1 MNHPENQHYGK
12 GKSGDTELAMNGFQ
26 FNLGQI
32 ENRHAGKQR
41 KVPLYYRLLFSLAIM
56 GLFIEWLLPLYR
68 SALLED
74 TSKMLQV
81 LMVLAAVLLLWGIF
95 QIPGWLLLSIQFL
108 ITVSAWLYLCSGG
121 EGIGWLGIYA
131 DEIPNDLI
139 LLLSGHVSQL
149 SEISRL
155 LILIV
160 GWGLLVSSVQQLALF
175 RGSTVLFTAVTII
188 YLLILDMGFDVNTT
202 MDIVISMGLIFWM
215 HAMSGLL
222 RLQER
227 EGVTALPY
235 ARWGGLTLA
244 TAIVVMATAWFGG
257 QLLGARPTSELTLQS
272 TFQKLQTW
280 ASGHL
285 PEEKASNASGT
296 TGYSSNDGE
305 LGAPLSRNTEPVFT
319 AITSERTYWRG
330 ESIAYYDGRRW
341 IRGGE
346 EFMPLNLS
354 GIPKNPSLMLSD
366 ETRKRTLQQ
375 RIQFATPSSGGIPLF
390 NAGIITDV
398 ESVELL
404 GGSKLGYVLSNIDR
418 ESFRLPDSIGSAR
431 IIEYSVE
438 SLLPESDPVL
448 LRGLSSN
455 DPQEVIGK
463 YLQLP
468 DLLPVRVRDLAEM
481 LTASSG
487 NRYDSVTAI
496 KDYLQHGYSYT
507 LNTTVPPS
515 GSDFVDHFLFET
527 KQGYCVHFAT
537 AMTVLLRSAG
547 IPARYVQGF
556 GPGTLQDDTMPA
568 KYLVTQGDAHAWVE
582 VYFAGA
588 GWVPFDPTPGPAL
601 AAGFAAPAL
610 PATASLAPQAAR
622 SAGLPALPMA
632 GGTSAAPLAAAA
644 LLPAAAWRWRRSLA
658 LLLAAR
664 SASSMSRERQL
675 RAASLAWHGLA
686 ERYGPPPPGV
696 TGREYV
702 DSLQIYDAGL
712 SEAVRQFVRQWE
724 TLAYAPA
731 TSAIVAAEL
740 VNEMPTMS
748 VTSRMSARSMIS
760 AIPAMSAAP
769 ASPAEISEL
778 TTHDASAFIREC
790 LIITFRLT

>member
-1 MNHPENQHYGK
+1 MNRPANQRYGK
-12 GKSGDTELAMNGFQ
+12 GTPGDTELSMNGFQ
-26 FNLGQI
+26 FNSGQT
-32 ENRHAGKQR
+32 ENSHAGKQR
-41 KVPLYYRLLFSLAIM
+41 KVPLYYRLLFSLTIM

-81 LMVLAAVLLLWGIF
+81 LMGLAAVLLLWGIF

-108 ITVSAWLYLCSGG
+108 IIASAWLYLCSGG
-121 EGIGWLGIYA
+121 EGLGWIGIYA
-131 DEIPNDLI
+131 EEIPNDI
-139 LLLSGHVSQL
+139 MLLLSGHVSQL

-175 RGSTVLFTAVTII
+175 RGSTVLFTAVTIL
-188 YLLILDMGFDVNTT
+188 YLLVLDIGFDVNTT

-215 HAMSGLL
+215 QAMSGLL
-222 RLQER
+222 RLRER
-227 EGVTALPY
+227 EGVNALPY
-235 ARWGGLTLA
+235 ARWGALTLA
-244 TAIVVMATAWFGG
+244 AAIVVMATAWFGG
-257 QLLGARPTSELTLQS
+257 QVLGARPASELALQS
-272 TFQKLQTW
+272 AFQNLQTW

-285 PEEKASNASGT
+285 SEEEASVSSGT

-305 LGAPLSRNTEPVFT
+305 LGAPLSRSTEPVFT

-346 EFMPLNLS
+346 EFAPFNLS
-354 GIPKNPSLMLSD
+354 GFPKNPPSALSGD
-366 ETRKRTLQQ
+366 KGKRVLQQ
-375 RIQFATPSSGGIPLF
+375 QIQFVTPSSGGIPLF

-398 ESVELL
+398 ESIGLSN
-404 GGSKLGYVLSNIDR
+404 GSKLGYVMANMDR
-418 ESFRLPDSIGSAR
+418 ESLRLPDSIGSAR
-431 IIEYSVE
+431 ITEYTVK

-448 LRGLSSN
+448 LRGISSD
-455 DPQEVIGK
+455 DPQEIKGK

-468 DLLPVRVRDLAEM
+468 DLLPVRVRELAEK
-481 LTASSG
+481 LTAASG
-487 NRYDSVTAI
+487 NRYDAVTSI
-496 KDYLQHGYSYT
+496 KDYLQNGYSYT

-515 GSDFVDHFLFET
+515 GSDFTDHFLFET

-537 AMTVLLRSAG
+537 AMTVLLRSAE
-547 IPARYVQGF
+547 IPARYVQGY

-582 VYFAGA
+582 VYFADA

-601 AAGFAAPAL
+601 SAGFAAPAL
-610 PATASLAPQAAR
+610 PAAASLAPQAAR
-622 SAGLPALPMA
+622 SAGLPVLPLA
-632 GGTSAAPLAAAA
+632 GGVPLAPLAAAA

-696 TGREYV
+696 TCREYV

-724 TLAYAPA
+724 TLAYAP
-731 TSAIVAAEL
+731 
-740 VNEMPTMS
+740 
-748 VTSRMSARSMIS
+748 VT
-760 AIPAMSAAP
+760 PAFVTP
-769 ASPAEISEL
+769 DPAETFDSGL
-778 TTHDASAFIREC
+778 AGSDAAAFIREC

>member
-1 MNHPENQHYGK
+1 MNHPENQRCGK
-12 GKSGDTELAMNGFQ
+12 GTSGDTELAMNGFQ
-26 FNLGQI
+26 FNLGQM
-32 ENRHAGKQR
+32 ENSHAGKQR

-68 SALLED
+68 SAFLED

-108 ITVSAWLYLCSGG
+108 IIASAWFYLCSGG

-188 YLLILDMGFDVNTT
+188 YLLVLDIGFDVNTT

-222 RLQER
+222 RLRER
-227 EGVTALPY
+227 EGGTGITPLPY
-235 ARWGGLTLA
+235 ARWGALTLA
-244 TAIVVMATAWFGG
+244 AAIVVMTTAWFGG

-285 PEEKASNASGT
+285 AEDKVTNSSGT

-305 LGAPLSRNTEPVFT
+305 LGAPLSRSTEPVFT

-354 GIPKNPSLMLSD
+354 GLPKNPSSELSG
-366 ETRKRTLQQ
+366 EKGNRTLQQ

-398 ESVELL
+398 ESVGLL
-404 GGSKLGYVLSNIDR
+404 GGSKLGYVLANMER
-418 ESFRLPDSIGSAR
+418 ESFRLPDAIGSAR
-431 IIEYSVE
+431 ITEYTVD

-448 LRGLSSN
+448 LRGLNSD
-455 DPQEVIGK
+455 DPQEIKGE

-468 DLLPVRVRDLAEM
+468 DLLPVRVRELAEK

-496 KDYLQHGYSYT
+496 KDYLQDGYSYT

-515 GSDFVDHFLFET
+515 GFDFVDHFLFEA

-537 AMTVLLRSAG
+537 AMTVLLRSTG
-547 IPARYVQGF
+547 IPARYVQGY
-556 GPGTLQDDTMPA
+556 GPGTLQEDTMPA

-610 PATASLAPQAAR
+610 PAAASLAPQAAR
-622 SAGLPALPMA
+622 SAGLPALPLA

-644 LLPAAAWRWRRSLA
+644 LLPLVAAWRWRRSLA

-731 TSAIVAAEL
+731 TSDFVAA
-740 VNEMPTMS
+740 NPAKDIAAISTM
-748 VTSRMSARSMIS
+748 S
-760 AIPAMSAAP
+760 AIPAISAAP
-769 ASPAEISEL
+769 ASPADISEL
-778 TTHDASAFIREC
+778 TTPDASAFIREC

>member
-1 MNHPENQHYGK
+1 MNHPENQRYGK
-12 GKSGDTELAMNGFQ
+12 GTPGDTELAMNGFQ
-26 FNLGQI
+26 FNLGQM
-32 ENRHAGKQR
+32 ENSHAGKQR

-68 SALLED
+68 SVLLDD

-95 QIPGWLLLSIQFL
+95 QIPGWLLLTIQFT
-108 ITVSAWLYLCSGG
+108 IIISAWFYLCSGG
-121 EGIGWLGIYA
+121 EGVGWLGIYA

-188 YLLILDMGFDVNTT
+188 YLLVLDMGFDVNTT

-222 RLQER
+222 RLRER
-227 EGVTALPY
+227 EGVTTLPY

-244 TAIVVMATAWFGG
+244 AAIVVMTTAWSGG

-285 PEEKASNASGT
+285 AEDKASNTSGT

-330 ESIAYYDGRRW
+330 EGIAYYDGRRW

-354 GIPKNPSLMLSD
+354 GIPKNLSSTLSS
-366 ETRKRTLQQ
+366 EARKRTLQQ

-404 GGSKLGYVLSNIDR
+404 GGSKLGYVLANMDR
-418 ESFRLPDSIGSAR
+418 ESFRLPDLIGSAR
-431 IIEYSVE
+431 ITEYTVE
-438 SLLPESDPVL
+438 SVLPESDPLL
-448 LRGLSSN
+448 LRGLSTS
-455 DPQEVIGK
+455 DPQEIKDK

-468 DLLPVRVRDLAEM
+468 DLLPVRVRNLAEK

-496 KDYLQHGYSYT
+496 KDYLQHGYPYT
-507 LNTTVPPS
+507 LNTTVPPA

-537 AMTVLLRSAG
+537 AMTVLLRSSG

-610 PATASLAPQAAR
+610 PAAASLAPQAAR
-622 SAGLPALPMA
+622 SAGLPALPLA

-724 TLAYAPA
+724 TLAYAP
-731 TSAIVAAEL
+731 SAFVAANPA
-740 VNEMPTMS
+740 NEM
-748 VTSRMSARSMIS
+748 SAKS
-760 AIPAMSAAP
+760 AIPAIPAISASAV
-769 ASPAEISEL
+769 SPAEISEP
-778 TTHDASAFIREC
+778 TPRDAAMFIREC

>member
-1 MNHPENQHYGK
+1 MNHPENQRYGK
-12 GKSGDTELAMNGFQ
+12 GKSGDTELTMNGFQ
-26 FNLGQI
+26 FNLGQM
-32 ENRHAGKQR
+32 ENSHAGKQR
-41 KVPLYYRLLFSLAIM
+41 KVPLYYRLLFSLTIM

-121 EGIGWLGIYA
+121 EGLGWLGIYA

-188 YLLILDMGFDVNTT
+188 YLLVLDMGFDVNTT
-202 MDIVISMGLIFWM
+202 MDIMISMGLIFWM

-222 RLQER
+222 RLRER
-227 EGVTALPY
+227 EGVTTLPY

-244 TAIVVMATAWFGG
+244 AAIVVMTTAWFGG

-285 PEEKASNASGT
+285 PEDKVSSSSGT
-296 TGYSSNDGE
+296 TGYSSSDGE
-305 LGAPLSRNTEPVFT
+305 LGAPLSRNAEPVFT

-354 GIPKNPSLMLSD
+354 GIPKNLSSTLSS

-431 IIEYSVE
+431 ITEYSVE
-438 SLLPESDPVL
+438 SLLPENDPVL
-448 LRGLSSN
+448 LRGLSSS
-455 DPQEVIGK
+455 DPQEIMGK

-468 DLLPVRVRDLAEM
+468 DLLPVRVRDLAEK

-496 KDYLQHGYSYT
+496 KDYLQHGYFYT

-556 GPGTLQDDTMPA
+556 GPGTLQDDAMPA

-610 PATASLAPQAAR
+610 PAAASLAPQAAR
-622 SAGLPALPMA
+622 SAGLPALPLA

-644 LLPAAAWRWRRSLA
+644 LLPAAAAWRWRRSLA

-675 RAASLAWHGLA
+675 RAASLAWRGLA

-724 TLAYAPA
+724 TLAYAPSA
-731 TSAIVAAEL
+731 FVAADPANKIPTTSA
-740 VNEMPTMS
+740 
-748 VTSRMSARSMIS
+748 TSRMSARSTIS
-760 AIPAMSAAP
+760 AIPAAP

-778 TTHDASAFIREC
+778 TTRDAAAFIREC

>member
-1 MNHPENQHYGK
+1 
-12 GKSGDTELAMNGFQ
+12 MNGFQ
-26 FNLGQI
+26 FNLGQT
-32 ENRHAGKQR
+32 ENSHAGKQR

-56 GLFIEWLLPLYR
+56 GLFIEWILPLYR

-95 QIPGWLLLSIQFL
+95 QMPGWLLLSIQFL
-108 ITVSAWLYLCSGG
+108 IIASAWLYLCSGG
-121 EGIGWLGIYA
+121 DGLGWLGIYA
-131 DEIPNDLI
+131 DEIPNDIL
-139 LLLSGHVSQL
+139 LLLSGQVSQL

-155 LILIV
+155 FILIV

-188 YLLILDMGFDVNTT
+188 YLLVLEIGFDVNTT

-215 HAMSGLL
+215 QAMSGLL
-222 RLQER
+222 RLRER
-227 EGVTALPY
+227 EGVNALPY
-235 ARWGGLTLA
+235 ARWGALTLA
-244 TAIVVMATAWFGG
+244 VAIVVMATAWFGG
-257 QLLGARPTSELTLQS
+257 QLLGARPVSELTLQS
-272 TFQKLQTW
+272 AFQNLQIW

-285 PEEKASNASGT
+285 PEDKASISSGT

-319 AITSERTYWRG
+319 AVTSERTYWRG

-346 EFMPLNLS
+346 EFAPFNLS
-354 GIPKNPSLMLSD
+354 GFPKNPSSELTGD
-366 ETRKRTLQQ
+366 KRNQVIQQ
-375 RIQFATPSSGGIPLF
+375 QIQFVTPSSGGIPLF

-398 ESVELL
+398 ESIGLSN
-404 GGSKLGYVLSNIDR
+404 GSKLGYVLTNMDR
-418 ESFRLPDSIGSAR
+418 ESFRLPDSIGSAG
-431 IIEYSVE
+431 ITEYTVK
-438 SLLPESDPVL
+438 SLLPESDPLL
-448 LRGLSSN
+448 LRGINSD
-455 DPQEVIGK
+455 DPQEIKGK

-468 DLLPVRVRDLAEM
+468 DLLPARVRDLAEK
-481 LTASSG
+481 LTTSSG
-487 NRYDSVTAI
+487 NRYDAVTSI
-496 KDYLQHGYSYT
+496 KDYLQNGYTYT

-537 AMTVLLRSAG
+537 AMTVLLRSAD
-547 IPARYVQGF
+547 IPARYVQGY

-601 AAGFAAPAL
+601 TAGFAAPAL
-610 PATASLAPQAAR
+610 PAAASLAPQAAR
-622 SAGLPALPMA
+622 SAGLPALPLA
-632 GGTSAAPLAAAA
+632 SGAPLAPLAAAA

-664 SASSMSRERQL
+664 SASSMSRERQM

-686 ERYGPPPPGV
+686 ERFGPPPPGV
-696 TGREYV
+696 TCREYV

-731 TSAIVAAEL
+731 TSVFVAPDPASGI
-740 VNEMPTMS
+740 PTMS
-748 VTSRMSARSMIS
+748 TISATPVSSTKTTISARS
-760 AIPAMSAAP
+760 AGP
-769 ASPAEISEL
+769 ASTAESL
-778 TTHDASAFIREC
+778 DSRLAGSDASAFIREC

>member
-1 MNHPENQHYGK
+1 MNHPENQRYGK
-12 GKSGDTELAMNGFQ
+12 GTPGDTELAMNGFQ
-26 FNLGQI
+26 FNLGQK
-32 ENRHAGKQR
+32 ENSHAGKQR

-68 SALLED
+68 SVLLED

-95 QIPGWLLLSIQFL
+95 QIPGWLLLTIQFT
-108 ITVSAWLYLCSGG
+108 IIISAWFYLCSGG
-121 EGIGWLGIYA
+121 EGVGWLGIYA

-188 YLLILDMGFDVNTT
+188 YLLVLDMGFDVNTT
-202 MDIVISMGLIFWM
+202 MDIVISMGLIFWL

-222 RLQER
+222 RLRER
-227 EGVTALPY
+227 EGVTTLPY

-244 TAIVVMATAWFGG
+244 AAIVVMTTAWFGG

-285 PEEKASNASGT
+285 PEDKASNTSGT

-341 IRGGE
+341 IRGGA

-354 GIPKNPSLMLSD
+354 GIPKNLSSTLSS
-366 ETRKRTLQQ
+366 EARKRTLQQ

-404 GGSKLGYVLSNIDR
+404 GGSKLGYVLANMDR
-418 ESFRLPDSIGSAR
+418 ESFRLPDLIGSAR
-431 IIEYSVE
+431 ITEYTVE
-438 SLLPESDPVL
+438 SVLPESDPVL
-448 LRGLSSN
+448 LRSLSSS
-455 DPQEVIGK
+455 DPQEIKGK

-468 DLLPVRVRDLAEM
+468 DLLPVRVRNLAEK

-487 NRYDSVTAI
+487 NRYDTVTAI
-496 KDYLQHGYSYT
+496 KDYLQHGYPYT
-507 LNTTVPPS
+507 LNTTVPPA

-601 AAGFAAPAL
+601 AAGFAAPAQ
-610 PATASLAPQAAR
+610 PAAASLAPQAAR
-622 SAGLPALPMA
+622 SSGLPALPLA
-632 GGTSAAPLAAAA
+632 GGTSAAPLAAEA

-675 RAASLAWHGLA
+675 RAASLAWRGLA

-724 TLAYAPA
+724 TLAYAP
-731 TSAIVAAEL
+731 SVFVAAIPA
-740 VNEMPTMS
+740 NEM
-748 VTSRMSARSMIS
+748 SAKS
-760 AIPAMSAAP
+760 AIPALSAAS
-769 ASPAEISEL
+769 ASSAEISEL
-778 TTHDASAFIREC
+778 TTRDAAMFIREC

>member
-1 MNHPENQHYGK
+1 MNRPENQRYVK
-12 GKSGDTELAMNGFQ
+12 GTPGDIERPMNGFQ
-26 FNLGQI
+26 FNLGQM
-32 ENRHAGKQR
+32 ENSHAGKQR

-56 GLFIEWLLPLYR
+56 GLFVEWLLPLYR

-74 TSKMLQV
+74 TAKMLQV
-81 LMVLAAVLLLWGIF
+81 LMILAAVLLLWGIF
-95 QIPGWLLLSIQFL
+95 QIQGWLLLSIQFL
-108 ITVSAWLYLCSGG
+108 IIATAWLYLCSEG

-131 DEIPNDLI
+131 TGIPNDI
-139 LLLSGHVSQL
+139 MLLLSGQVSQL

-175 RGSTVLFTAVTII
+175 RGSTVLFTTVTII
-188 YLLILDMGFDVNTT
+188 YLLVLDMGFDVNTT

-215 HAMSGLL
+215 QAMSGLL
-222 RLQER
+222 RLRER
-227 EGVTALPY
+227 EGVTSLPY
-235 ARWGGLTLA
+235 ARWGALTLA
-244 TAIVVMATAWFGG
+244 AAIVVMITAWFGG
-257 QLLGARPTSELTLQS
+257 QLFGARPASELALQS
-272 TFQKLQTW
+272 EFQKLQLW

-285 PEEKASNASGT
+285 PEDKGSNSSGT
-296 TGYSSNDGE
+296 TGYSTNDGE
-305 LGAPLSRNTEPVFT
+305 LGAPLSRNTDPVFT

-354 GIPKNPSLMLSD
+354 GIPKNLRSTLSG
-366 ETRKRTLQQ
+366 EARNRTLQQ
-375 RIQFATPSSGGIPLF
+375 RIQFSTPSSGGIPLF

-398 ESVELL
+398 ESIGLL
-404 GGSKLGYVLSNIDR
+404 NGSKLGYVLANMDR

-431 IIEYSVE
+431 ITEYTVE

-448 LRGLSSN
+448 LRGLISS
-455 DPQEVIGK
+455 DPQEIKGK

-468 DLLPVRVRDLAEM
+468 DLLPVRVRELAEK

-496 KDYLQHGYSYT
+496 KDYLQNGYSYT

-515 GSDFVDHFLFET
+515 GSDFVDHFLFEE

-537 AMTVLLRSAG
+537 TMTILLRSAG
-547 IPARYVQGF
+547 IPARYVQGY

-601 AAGFAAPAL
+601 TAGFAASAL
-610 PATASLAPQAAR
+610 PAAASLAPQAAR
-622 SAGLPALPMA
+622 SADLPALPLA
-632 GGTSAAPLAAAA
+632 GGSNAAPLAAAA

-664 SASSMSRERQL
+664 SASIMSRERQL

-686 ERYGPPPPGV
+686 ERFGPPPPGV

-731 TSAIVAAEL
+731 PSAIVAVEPA
-740 VNEMPTMS
+740 NE
-748 VTSRMSARSMIS
+748 
-760 AIPAMSAAP
+760 IPAMSEIPTFSASP
-769 ASPAEISEL
+769 ASPAEISGL
-778 TTHDASAFIREC
+778 ATSDAAAFIREC
-790 LIITFRLT
+790 LIITFRVT

>member
-108 ITVSAWLYLCSGG
+108 ITVSAWIYLCSGG

-227 EGVTALPY
+227 EGVTTLPY

-285 PEEKASNASGT
+285 PDDKASNASGT

-354 GIPKNPSLMLSD
+354 GIPQNSSLMLSG

-431 IIEYSVE
+431 ITEYSVE

-448 LRGLSSN
+448 LRGLSSS
-455 DPQEVIGK
+455 DPQDIMGK

-507 LNTTVPPS
+507 LSTTVPPS

-610 PATASLAPQAAR
+610 PAAASLAPQAAR

-644 LLPAAAWRWRRSLA
+644 LFPAAAWRWRRSLA

-731 TSAIVAAEL
+731 TSDFVAADRA
-740 VNEMPTMS
+740 NEMPA
-748 VTSRMSARSMIS
+748 TSRMSARSMIS
-760 AIPAMSAAP
+760 AIPVMSAAP

>member
-108 ITVSAWLYLCSGG
+108 ITVSAWFYLCSGG
-121 EGIGWLGIYA
+121 EGIGWLGIYVE
-131 DEIPNDLI
+131 EIPNDLI

-188 YLLILDMGFDVNTT
+188 YLLVLDMGFDVNTT

-222 RLQER
+222 RLREC
-227 EGVTALPY
+227 EGVTTLPY

-244 TAIVVMATAWFGG
+244 TAIVVVATAWFGG

-285 PEEKASNASGT
+285 PDDKASNASGT

-354 GIPKNPSLMLSD
+354 GIPKNPSLMLSG

-431 IIEYSVE
+431 ITEYSVE

-455 DPQEVIGK
+455 DPQEIMGK

-468 DLLPVRVRDLAEM
+468 DLLPVRVRDLGEM
-481 LTASSG
+481 ITASSG

-496 KDYLQHGYSYT
+496 KEYLQHGYSYT

-588 GWVPFDPTPGPAL
+588 GWVPFDPTPGPVL

-610 PATASLAPQAAR
+610 PAAASLAPQAAR
-622 SAGLPALPMA
+622 SAGLPALPLA

-658 LLLAAR
+658 LLLAAC

-731 TSAIVAAEL
+731 PSAFVAADP

-748 VTSRMSARSMIS
+748 ASSRMSARSMIS
-760 AIPAMSAAP
+760 AIPVMSAAP

>member
-1 MNHPENQHYGK
+1 MNRPENQRYVK
-12 GKSGDTELAMNGFQ
+12 GTPGDTELSMNGFQ
-26 FNLGQI
+26 FNLRQM
-32 ENRHAGKQR
+32 ENSHAGKQR

-56 GLFIEWLLPLYR
+56 GLFVEWLLPLYR
-68 SALLED
+68 SALLDD
-74 TSKMLQV
+74 TAKMLQV
-81 LMVLAAVLLLWGIF
+81 LMTLAAVLLLWGIF

-108 ITVSAWLYLCSGG
+108 IIVSAWFYLCSGG
-121 EGIGWLGIYA
+121 AGIGWLGIYA
-131 DEIPNDLI
+131 EEIPNDII

-175 RGSTVLFTAVTII
+175 RGSTVLFTTVTII
-188 YLLILDMGFDVNTT
+188 YLLVLDMGFGVNTT

-215 HAMSGLL
+215 QEMSGLL
-222 RLQER
+222 RLRER
-227 EGVTALPY
+227 GGVNSLPY
-235 ARWGGLTLA
+235 ARWGALTLA
-244 TAIVVMATAWFGG
+244 AAIVVMATAWFGG
-257 QLLGARPTSELTLQS
+257 QLLGARPASELTLQS
-272 TFQKLQTW
+272 AFQNLQTW

-285 PEEKASNASGT
+285 SEDEASVSSGT

-305 LGAPLSRNTEPVFT
+305 LGAPLSRSTEPVFT

-346 EFMPLNLS
+346 EFAPFNLS
-354 GIPKNPSLMLSD
+354 GFPKNPPSTISGD
-366 ETRKRTLQQ
+366 KGKRVLQQ
-375 RIQFATPSSGGIPLF
+375 QIQFVTPSSGGIPLF

-398 ESVELL
+398 ESVQLTN
-404 GGSKLGYVLSNIDR
+404 GSRLGYVLANMDR
-418 ESFRLPDSIGSAR
+418 ESYRLPDSIGSAR
-431 IIEYSVE
+431 ITEYIVK

-448 LRGLSSN
+448 LRGLSSD
-455 DPQEVIGK
+455 DPQEIKGK

-468 DLLPVRVRDLAEM
+468 DLLPVRVRELAEK
-481 LTASSG
+481 LTTSSG

-496 KDYLQHGYSYT
+496 KDYLQNGYSYT

-515 GSDFVDHFLFET
+515 GSDFVDHFLFEE

-547 IPARYVQGF
+547 IPARYVQGY

-610 PATASLAPQAAR
+610 PAA
-622 SAGLPALPMA
+622 SAGLPALPLA
-632 GGTSAAPLAAAA
+632 GGTSPAPLAAAA

-686 ERYGPPPPGV
+686 ERFGPPPPGV

-702 DSLQIYDAGL
+702 DSLRIYDAGL

-731 TSAIVAAEL
+731 PSAFVATDSE
-740 VNEMPTMS
+740 NEIPAS
-748 VTSRMSARSMIS
+748 PIMSAMSAMFANPVTS
-760 AIPAMSAAP
+760 AIPATSAAP
-769 ASPAEISEL
+769 ASPVENFDSGHATS
-778 TTHDASAFIREC
+778 DAAAFIREC

>member
-32 ENRHAGKQR
+32 ENRYAGKQR
-41 KVPLYYRLLFSLAIM
+41 QVPLYYRLLFSLAIM

-108 ITVSAWLYLCSGG
+108 ITVSAWFYLCSGG

-188 YLLILDMGFDVNTT
+188 YLLVLDMGFEVNTT

-222 RLQER
+222 RLRER
-227 EGVTALPY
+227 EGVTTLPY

-244 TAIVVMATAWFGG
+244 AAIVVMVTAWFGG

-272 TFQKLQTW
+272 AFQNLQTW

-285 PEEKASNASGT
+285 PEDKASSASGT

-354 GIPKNPSLMLSD
+354 GLAKNPPSALSD
-366 ETRKRTLQQ
+366 DKSKRVLQQ
-375 RIQFATPSSGGIPLF
+375 QIQFVTPSSGGIPLF
-390 NAGIITDV
+390 NAGIIIDV
-398 ESVELL
+398 ESVGLSN
-404 GGSKLGYVLSNIDR
+404 GSRLGYVLANMDR

-431 IIEYSVE
+431 ITEYTVK

-448 LRGLSSN
+448 LRGINSD
-455 DPQEVIGK
+455 DPQEIKGK

-468 DLLPVRVRDLAEM
+468 DLLPARVRDLAEK
-481 LTASSG
+481 LTASD
-487 NRYDSVTAI
+487 NRYDAVTSI
-496 KDYLQHGYSYT
+496 KDYLQSGYSYT

-537 AMTVLLRSAG
+537 AMTILLRSAG

-556 GPGTLQDDTMPA
+556 GPGTLQDDAMPA

-610 PATASLAPQAAR
+610 PAAASLAPQAAR
-622 SAGLPALPMA
+622 SAGLPALPLA

-664 SASSMSRERQL
+664 STSSMSRERQL

-731 TSAIVAAEL
+731 APAFVAADPA
-740 VNEMPTMS
+740 NEMPTMS
-748 VTSRMSARSMIS
+748 ATSTMSARSMIS
-760 AIPAMSAAP
+760 AIPAMSAAL

>member
-1 MNHPENQHYGK
+1 MNHPENQRYGN
-12 GKSGDTELAMNGFQ
+12 GIPGDTELSINSFH
-26 FNLGQI
+26 FNVGQM
-32 ENRHAGKQR
+32 ENSYAGKQR

-81 LMVLAAVLLLWGIF
+81 LMVLAAVLLLWGIL

-108 ITVSAWLYLCSGG
+108 IIASAWLYLCSGG

-131 DEIPNDLI
+131 DEIPNDLM

-175 RGSTVLFTAVTII
+175 RGSTALFTAVTII
-188 YLLILDMGFDVNTT
+188 YLLVLDIGFDVNTT

-222 RLQER
+222 RLRER
-227 EGVTALPY
+227 EGPTSLPY
-235 ARWGGLTLA
+235 ARWGALTLA
-244 TAIVVMATAWFGG
+244 AAIVVMTTAWFGG

-272 TFQKLQTW
+272 TFQKLQNW

-285 PEEKASNASGT
+285 PEDKASNSSGT
-296 TGYSSNDGE
+296 TGYSTNDGE
-305 LGAPLSRNTEPVFT
+305 LGAPLSRSTEPVFT

-354 GIPKNPSLMLSD
+354 GISKKHSSELSI
-366 ETRKRTLQQ
+366 EKRKRTLQQ

-398 ESVELL
+398 ESVGLL
-404 GGSKLGYVLSNIDR
+404 GGSKLGYILSNMDR
-418 ESFRLPDSIGSAR
+418 DSFRLPDSIGSAR
-431 IIEYSVE
+431 ITEYTVE

-448 LRGLSSN
+448 LRSLSSD
-455 DPQEVIGK
+455 DPQEIKGK

-468 DLLPVRVRDLAEM
+468 DLLPVRVRDLAEK
-481 LTASSG
+481 LTDSSG

-515 GSDFVDHFLFET
+515 GSDFVDQFLFET

-537 AMTVLLRSAG
+537 TMTVLLRSAG
-547 IPARYVQGF
+547 IPARYVQGY

-610 PATASLAPQAAR
+610 PAAASLAPQAAR
-622 SAGLPALPMA
+622 STGLPALPLA
-632 GGTSAAPLAAAA
+632 GGNSPAPLAAAA
-644 LLPAAAWRWRRSLA
+644 LLPVAAAWRWRRSLA

-686 ERYGPPPPGV
+686 ERFGPPPPGV

-731 TSAIVAAEL
+731 PSAFVAAYPA
-740 VNEMPTMS
+740 NEISTISAMSPMPAVS
-748 VTSRMSARSMIS
+748 VT
-760 AIPAMSAAP
+760 SAAP
-769 ASPAEISEL
+769 ASSAENSGC
-778 TTHDASAFIREC
+778 TTPDASAFIREC